1 MIQVVR
7 VLLAD
12 GKGAGRGLLKMAGVE
27 FLHQPDERNDVPGT
41 GGLVAGVHGQLG
53 QADVHAVHG
62 YLRHG
67 KVAQSAAADFIGT
80 VGKILQRDTGAG
92 GQLFGNGHAHA
103 VAGVLLTGV
112 DLDHNALVHVGAVVH
127 IGVFRVVG
135 VHGVGVVGA
144 EHEAGRHRTVEVFI
158 AGADVLRDAVQH
170 VVQEGGSCAL
180 LGAGAH
186 FFVVEEGGN
195 VDGLGAV
202 CVQKAFQDAEHAL
215 LVVQTAGGD
224 ELLIAAPDG
233 GLFADAE
240 EQVAAKDLLFCDL
253 QLGGDQLFQ
262 HAFLGGT
269 AQQGQHIHLLVV
281 GSLVVDLA
289 VHMDGHAGD
298 HQQVAV
304 QREQSGSDGIVLLY
318 QHAACHRQRPVHPCG
333 ADHAAVALGV
343 QLGVLPAHVDLGVF
357 LDAETGGIRVGSG
370 HVEAVVFQ
378 PFSHA
383 ECKDAGA
390 VAADKIAPARFQL
403 PPAALQQLGKALLQQ
418 DVPDGCSGVVCGRI
432 AVNEG
437 QQLLYFFFDHW
448 KTLHGFIG
456 LDAPILLLRFALC
469 NSRSCGR
476 GRICFTLRG
485 FYSILLL
492 SVNIESTGKAGNRH
506 GTQ

>member
-1 MIQVVR
+1 M
-7 VLLAD
+7 
-12 GKGAGRGLLKMAGVE
+12 
-27 FLHQPDERNDVPGT
+27 
-41 GGLVAGVHGQLG
+41 HGQLG

-62 YLRHG
+62 YLCHG
-67 KVAQSAAADFIGT
+67 KVAQSAAADLIGT

-92 GQLFGNGHAHA
+92 GKLFGNGHAHA
-103 VAGVLLTGV
+103 VAGVLLAGV
-112 DLDHNALVHVGAVVH
+112 HLDHNALVHVGAVVH

-144 EHEAGRHRTVEVFI
+144 EHEAGSHRTVEVLI
-158 AGADVLRDAVQH
+158 AGADVLRDAVQY
-170 VVQEGGSCAL
+170 VVQEGGSRAL
-180 LGAGAH
+180 LGAGTH
-186 FFVVEEGGN
+186 FFVVEKGGN
-195 VDGLGAV
+195 IDGLGAV
-202 CVQKAFQDAEHAL
+202 CFQKTLQDAEHAL
-215 LVVQTAGGD
+215 LVIQTAGGD

-240 EQVAAKDLLFCDL
+240 EQVAAKDLLFCNL

-304 QREQSGSDGIVLLY
+304 QREQAGGDGIVLLY

-357 LDAETGGIRVGSG
+357 LDAETGGIRVGSS

-378 PFSHA
+378 LFSHA

-390 VAADKIAPARFQL
+390 VAADKIAPAGFQL

-469 NSRSCGR
+469 NSRPCGR

-485 FYSILLL
+485 FYSILFLL
-492 SVNIESTGKAGNRH
+492 VNIESTGKAGTRH

>member
-269 AQQGQHIHLLVV
+269 AQQRQHIHLLVV
-281 GSLVVDLA
+281 GSPVVDFT
-289 VHMDGHAGD
+289 VHVDGYAGD

-304 QREQSGSDGIVLLY
+304 QREQAGSDGIVLLY
-318 QHAACHRQRPVHPCG
+318 QHAACH
-333 ADHAAVALGV
+333 
-343 QLGVLPAHVDLGVF
+343 
-357 LDAETGGIRVGSG
+357 
-370 HVEAVVFQ
+370 
-378 PFSHA
+378 
-383 ECKDAGA
+383 
-390 VAADKIAPARFQL
+390 
-403 PPAALQQLGKALLQQ
+403 
-418 DVPDGCSGVVCGRI
+418 
-432 AVNEG
+432 
-437 QQLLYFFFDHW
+437 
-448 KTLHGFIG
+448 
-456 LDAPILLLRFALC
+456 
-469 NSRSCGR
+469 
-476 GRICFTLRG
+476 
-485 FYSILLL
+485 
-492 SVNIESTGKAGNRH
+492 
-506 GTQ
+506 

>member
-1 MIQVVR
+1 ME
-7 VLLAD
+7 VL
-12 GKGAGRGLLKMAGVE
+12 
-27 FLHQPDERNDVPGT
+27 
-41 GGLVAGVHGQLG
+41 
-53 QADVHAVHG
+53 
-62 YLRHG
+62 
-67 KVAQSAAADFIGT
+67 
-80 VGKILQRDTGAG
+80 
-92 GQLFGNGHAHA
+92 
-103 VAGVLLTGV
+103 
-112 DLDHNALVHVGAVVH
+112 
-127 IGVFRVVG
+127 
-135 VHGVGVVGA
+135 
-144 EHEAGRHRTVEVFI
+144 I
-158 AGADVLRDAVQH
+158 AGADVLRDAVQYI
-170 VVQEGGSCAL
+170 VQEGGSCAL
-180 LGAGAH
+180 LGAGTH

-195 VDGLGAV
+195 VDGAGAV
-202 CVQKAFQDAEHAL
+202 RVQKTFQDAEHTL

-240 EQVAAKDLLFCDL
+240 EQVTAKDLLFCHL
-253 QLGGDQLFQ
+253 QLSGDQLFQ

-269 AQQGQHIHLLVV
+269 AQQRQHIHLLVV
-281 GSLVVDLA
+281 GSPVVDFA
-289 VHMDGHAGD
+289 IHVDGYAGD

-304 QREQSGSDGIVLLY
+304 QREQAGSDGIVLLY

-343 QLGVLPAHVDLGVF
+343 QLSVLLAHVDLGVF
-357 LDAETGGIRVGSG
+357 LDAEAGGIRVGSG

-378 PFSHA
+378 LFSHA

-390 VAADKIAPARFQL
+390 VAADKIAPAGFQL

-456 LDAPILLLRFALC
+456 LDAPILLLLFALC
-469 NSRSCGR
+469 NSRPCVR

-485 FYSILLL
+485 FYSILFLL
-492 SVNIESTGKAGNRH
+492 VNIESTGKAGTRH